1 MYGQNPQGELA
12 FFDRVKKTLENGG
25 TYEEFLKLLNLFTR
39 DIINLDNLMD
49 RADVF
54 LDPELMRQF
63 KDLMGWE
70 ERYSGIDNGPPGS
83 LRTSAPDHMAPQFP
97 DDGQGPSYRR
107 LPETVSLTNSL
118 NILPATLLEEH
129 TLIRMNLSNRRY
141 VWRVQGV
148 TNWHGRSL
156 MTSGFHTQR
165 GLQKNQDSLRIGKPN
180 SKKPCIESRKN
191 AMTIKS
197 TLIACIEQSRF

>member
-1 MYGQNPQGELA
+1 MNGNHPGSMTGGTLYGQGPQGEFA
-12 FFDRVKKTLENGG
+12 FFDRVKKTLETGG

-63 KDLMGWE
+63 KELMGWE

-83 LRTSAPDHMAPQFP
+83 LRTSAPDHMAAQFP

-107 LPETVSLTNSL
+107 LPESVSVFSWYNTLH
-118 NILPATLLEEH
+118 ATLAEGR
-129 TLIRMNLSNRRY
+129 TLIRLHLSNRKY
-141 VWRVQGV
+141 AWRVQG
-148 TNWHGRSL
+148 GMS
-156 MTSGFHTQR
+156 
-165 GLQKNQDSLRIGKPN
+165 
-180 SKKPCIESRKN
+180 
-191 AMTIKS
+191 
-197 TLIACIEQSRF
+197 